1 MSVAGI
7 TCSGCIASIESKI
20 RRHPGIQSIQVNP
33 ATHRASVRWD
43 GEALP
48 FERVIRLFSE
58 SGYPAVPYQAS
69 WQEED
74 IELERRKA
82 LVRIG
87 VAAAL
92 GMQVMMISVALYF
105 GEAYGMDPGYQ
116 SVLEF
121 AAMLM
126 TLPIMVFAAK
136 PFFMAAAS
144 NLGRW
149 TVGVDVPVSIALLA
163 AFFGSVVATFGYP
176 GQVYYESIAMFVFL
190 LLSARFLELGARRNS
205 LNAIFKMEKAVPEM
219 ALKWAASGKTE
230 RVDIQDLRVGDR
242 IFIGAGEV
250 LPADGVVIGGR
261 STVDESILT
270 GESEPVH
277 KSAGARVIA
286 GSINL
291 DNDLRVRVGEL
302 TENNTVNQ
310 IAYLA
315 ESAQGT
321 KPRLAKLADGI
332 ASRFVGFVLL
342 LAVVAGGYWWFK
354 DQSIWLPVVI
364 STLVIACPC
373 ALSLATPTAFI
384 ATMGR
389 LTKRGIVPVKG
400 EFLEDIAAV
409 EHICFDKTGTLTI
422 GEPGI
427 HRVTVAPGWDQSGA
441 MDIAAALNRASSH
454 PFAKAFRDGATGR
467 RELNAEN
474 IDNTAGSGLTGRI
487 NGQWYCIGSTEF
499 VSTQLP
505 GALSPEWS
513 ERNGVHSV
521 CLLADSNGVIARFEL
536 SDTLRQDAV
545 QTIAALKRRGLSISL
560 LSGDH
565 QNAVAA
571 VAEKLGI
578 ADFQSGLSPDGKKE
592 AVKERIARGQGVTVV
607 GDGFNDAPVLASATV
622 SLAMG
627 QGAGLSKRHADV
639 VLLNDRLLD
648 MIEVFDASRRTRRII
663 KQNMAW
669 AIGYNLL
676 ALPAAVSGLVP
687 PWLAAIGMSLSSV
700 VVSVN
705 AVRLSRESG
714 KGPLAAKNPALCEAE
729 VV

>member
-33 ATHRASVRWD
+33 ATHRASVCWEGD
-43 GEALP
+43 ALS

-69 WQEED
+69 RQEED
-74 IELERRKA
+74 IESERRKA

-116 SVLEF
+116 SALEF

-144 NLGRW
+144 NLRRW
-149 TVGVDVPVSIALLA
+149 TVGVDVPVSIALLT
-163 AFFGSVVATFGYP
+163 AFFGSAITTFGYP
-176 GQVYYESIAMFVFL
+176 GQIYYESIAMFVFL

-219 ALKWAASGKTE
+219 ALKSTTSGKTE
-230 RVDIQDLRVGDR
+230 RVDIQDLQIGDR
-242 IFIGAGEV
+242 IFIGAGEAV
-250 LPADGVVIGGR
+250 AADGVVVGGR

-277 KSAGARVIA
+277 KSTGSRVIA

-291 DNDLRVRVGEL
+291 DNDLRVRVSEL

-310 IAYLA
+310 IAHLA

-321 KPRLAKLADGI
+321 KPRMAKLADGI

-342 LAVVAGGYWWFK
+342 LTVVAGGYWWFR
-354 DQSIWLPVVI
+354 DESMWLSVII

-384 ATMGR
+384 ATMGK

-409 EHICFDKTGTLTI
+409 EHICFDKTGTLTT

-427 HRVTVAPGWDQSGA
+427 HRVIVVPGRDQSA
-441 MDIAAALNRASSH
+441 AVDIAAALNRASSH
-454 PFAKAFRDGATGR
+454 PFAKAFRGQAAGR
-467 RELNAEN
+467 RELDAEN
-474 IDNTAGSGLTGRI
+474 IDNTAGSGMTGWI
-487 NGQWYCIGSTEF
+487 NGEWYCIGSTEF
-499 VSTQLP
+499 VGAQLP
-505 GALSPEWS
+505 GALPPEWS

-521 CLLADSNGVIARFEL
+521 CLLGDSNGVIARFEL
-536 SDTLRQDAV
+536 SDALRQDAV
-545 QTIAALKRRGLSISL
+545 QTIAALKRRGFSISL

-639 VLLNDRLLD
+639 VLLNDRLFD

-705 AVRLSRESG
+705 AVRLSRDGG
-714 KGPLAAKNPALCEAE
+714 KGRLTGKTPALCEVEA
-729 VV
+729 V